1 MNEKKIKEAYLIKI
15 KILEKHNE
23 SYYDRNSPKISDA
36 EYDDLKKDI
45 INLEK
50 KYKFLSHKSSP
61 SKVVGFKYQR

>member
-50 KYKFLSHKSSP
+50 SINF
-61 SKVVGFKYQR
+61 